1 MSDALQSEDQ
11 MEQPVNKTDEMLIDD
26 LFTEEIDR
34 EIETSIIAE
43 TSHRFICTF
52 CSKVLSTKANK
63 NYHERICRRP
73 EDDRVNESNSKKR
86 RLNEYTS
93 VQIGG
98 NDANKHP
105 ESWENPKLIKS
116 ALNQAASI
124 YRKEFDQENRKNLHD
139 RLQAVIRS
147 FKPTIEMLYTQSKQK
162 GMKYYFTLK
171 VIFHQAKNE
180 TILTDPPV
188 SFRSEVFT
196 KLHKDS
202 FEKNI
207 QKCLTFLTNNI
218 ENFEKNGSG
227 WIIDSFI
234 ALDLGMIL
242 FH

>member
-1 MSDALQSEDQ
+1 MRDYEGDIYFL
-11 MEQPVNKTDEMLIDD
+11 
-26 LFTEEIDR
+26 DR
-34 EIETSIIAE
+34 EIETSIMTE

-52 CSKVLSTKANK
+52 CLKVLRTKANK
-63 NYHERICRRP
+63 NERLCRRSV
-73 EDDRVNESNSKKR
+73 DDKVNESNPKKR

-105 ESWENPKLIKS
+105 ESWGNPQLIKS
-116 ALNQAASI
+116 ALNHTASI

-139 RLQAVIRS
+139 RLQTVIQS
-147 FKPTIEMLYTQSKQK
+147 FKATIEMLYSQSKQK

-171 VIFHQAKNE
+171 AIFHQAKDE

-196 KLHKDS
+196 MLHTDS

-207 QKCLTFLTNNI
+207 QKCLTFITNNM

-234 ALDLGMIL
+234 VLDLGMIL
-242 FH
+242 LH